1 MGHSQGSAQTMGES
15 WRKAQCFVLFVFV
28 FKCNDYWE
36 IVKALIMGAREIAQ
50 HLRALTIIEDT
61 GLISSTW

>member
-1 MGHSQGSAQTMGES
+1 MMGES
-15 WRKAQCFVLFVFV
+15 WRKAEGFVLFVFV

-50 HLRALTIIEDT
+50 QLRALTVLEGT